1 MAFKSLKF
9 VITAGPTSSASTS
22 QFALGTFDTSALPG
36 GYGAIAS
43 PTQIF
48 IRSKI
53 MVDEANGD
61 HDSDT
66 WEKLAV
72 FTLNSGTGGATLLQT
87 GSTSNGNGASNGQ
100 IGSINTSTIAYDVS
114 GASTIRCLIT
124 PENNH
129 AFTWWAYH
137 DIQVVQFS

>member
-1 MAFKSLKF
+1 MAFKTLKF
-9 VITAGPTSSASTS
+9 VVTGGPTSTAATT
-22 QFALGTFDTSALPG
+22 QIALGTFDTSALGG

-53 MVDEANGD
+53 MVDEVNGD
-61 HDSDT
+61 HDSVT

-72 FTLNSGTGGATLLQT
+72 FTLNSSTGGATLQQT
-87 GSTSNGNGASNGQ
+87 GSTANGNGASNGQ
-100 IGSINTSTIAYDVS
+100 IGSVNTSVIAYDVS
-114 GASTIRCLIT
+114 GASVIRCLVT

-129 AFTWWAYH
+129 NFVWWAYH